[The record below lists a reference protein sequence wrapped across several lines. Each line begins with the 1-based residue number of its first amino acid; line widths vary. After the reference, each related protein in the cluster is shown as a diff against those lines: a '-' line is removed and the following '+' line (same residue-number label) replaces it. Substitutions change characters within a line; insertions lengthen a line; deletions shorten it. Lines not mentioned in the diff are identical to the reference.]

1 MDREI
6 TFAVALR
13 EAISEEMKK
22 DRKVLLMG
30 EDIRYSVWG
39 VTGGLNKEF
48 GDDRV
53 LHTPISENGFISA
66 ALGVALVGMRP
77 IVELMYSDFLILA
90 GDAVI
95 NEVGKYRYMC
105 GGGEFKVPITI
116 RAAGA
121 GTGTGSGLHHSQS
134 VEATFIHYPGLKIVI
149 PSTPY
154 DAKGLLK
161 TSIRD
166 DNPVIFFEHKL
177 LYGKRGMVP
186 EEEYTVPF
194 GQAIIRRKGKD
205 VTVVAWSYTCHTVL
219 EAAEKLSQE
228 NIEIEV
234 LDPRTLIPFDK
245 EALFQSVRKTNK
257 LVIVEE
263 GAKTGGVGSEIAA
276 MVAEELI
283 TEIDAPI
290 KRVGAF
296 NVPIPGSRYGE
307 KFIVPSVEDIIQA
320 CKELLIY

>member
-13 EAISEEMKK
+13 EAISEEMKR
-22 DRKVLLMG
+22 DQNVFLLG
-30 EDIRYSVWG
+30 EDIKYSVWG

-66 ALGVALVGMRP
+66 AIGAALIGTKPV
-77 IVELMYSDFLILA
+77 VELMYSDFLILA
-90 GDAVI
+90 ADSVI
-95 NEVGKYRYMC
+95 NEAAKYRYMC
-105 GGGEFKVPITI
+105 GGGKFKVPITI

-161 TSIRD
+161 TAIRD
-166 DNPVIFFEHKL
+166 NNPVIFFEHKL

-186 EEEYTVPF
+186 KEEYTIPF
-194 GQAIIRRKGKD
+194 GKAVIRRKGKD
-205 VTVVAWSYTCHTVL
+205 VTVVSWSYACHKVL

-234 LDPRTLIPFDK
+234 IDPRTLFPFDK
-245 EALFQSVRKTNK
+245 EALFQSIKKTNR
-257 LVIVEE
+257 LVIVED
-263 GAKTGGVGSEIAA
+263 GVKRGGVGSEIAGI
-276 MVAEELI
+276 VAEEII

-290 KRVGAF
+290 KRVGAKD
-296 NVPIPGSRYGE
+296 VPIPGSRYGE
-307 KFIVPSVEDIIQA
+307 KFIVPSIEDIVKA
-320 CKELLIY
+320 CKEVIF